1 MFYITCENDV
11 KIFDFRLFGKI
22 DTLLKPNC
30 SLLRIDFYQ
39 YFIFRKNKK
48 EIN

>member
-11 KIFDFRLFGKI
+11 KIFNFRLLAKI
-22 DTLLKPNC
+22 ANLLKPNG
-30 SLLRIDFYQ
+30 SLLRIDCYQ
-39 YFIFRKNKK
+39 NFIFRKNKK